1 MKAIMLATAVL
12 LMAACID
19 GYAQGAS
26 AADAA
31 SEATSASSAAAA
43 SPAAAPTH
51 AANGTASNRQLAA
64 SVRSALRGA
73 RRHGLKSSYI
83 RVRANGGV
91 VTLTGV
97 VADES
102 QIGLATSIAQGV
114 PGVSA
119 VVNKLKLRVVA
130 GVKGTE

>member
-1 MKAIMLATAVL
+1 MKAIMLAAAVL
-12 LMAACID
+12 TMAASID
-19 GYAQGAS
+19 GYAQGAG
-26 AADAA
+26 
-31 SEATSASSAAAA
+31 AAAA
-43 SPAAAPTH
+43 SGGSAISTASDAMAASDAH
-51 AANGTASNRQLAA
+51 AASGAVSNRQLAA
-64 SVRSALRGA
+64 SVRGALRGA
-73 RRHGLKSSYI
+73 RRHGLKSTYI

-102 QIGLATSIAQGV
+102 QIGLATGIAQRV

>member
-1 MKAIMLATAVL
+1 MKTIKRAGAVL
-12 LMAACID
+12 LMAACVN

-26 AADAA
+26 ASD
-31 SEATSASSAAAA
+31 SASAAASVSA
-43 SPAAAPTH
+43 TADAGAT
-51 AANGTASNRQLAA
+51 ADTASGAVTNRQLAA
-64 SVRSALRGA
+64 SVRSALRNA
-73 RRHGLKSSYI
+73 HRHGLKSSYI

-97 VADES
+97 VADTS
-102 QIGLATSIAQGV
+102 QIGLATSVAQGV
-114 PGVSA
+114 PGVNS

>member
-1 MKAIMLATAVL
+1 MKAIRIAGAVL

-26 AADAA
+26 AAD
-31 SEATSASSAAAA
+31 SGSAPAAAA
-43 SPAAAPTH
+43 SAPASATANAASG
-51 AANGTASNRQLAA
+51 AASNKQLAA
-64 SVRSALRGA
+64 SVRSALRSA
-73 RRHGLKSSYI
+73 HRHGLKSSYI
-83 RVRANGGV
+83 RVRANDGV

-97 VADES
+97 VADNS

-114 PGVSA
+114 PGVSS